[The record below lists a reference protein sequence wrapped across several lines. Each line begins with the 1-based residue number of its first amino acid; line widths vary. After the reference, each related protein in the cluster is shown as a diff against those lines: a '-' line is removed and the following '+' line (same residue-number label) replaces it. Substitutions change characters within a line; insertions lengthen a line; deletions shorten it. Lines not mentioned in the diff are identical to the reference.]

1 MIDPTEEEES
11 AMRRAMQMV
20 AEVMGEIGWP
30 RRLMDLS
37 EAQVLTIIA
46 VAVGGYL
53 ESMRETSVAD
63 PEIPF

>member
-1 MIDPTEEEES
+1 
-11 AMRRAMQMV
+11 MRRAMQIV

-30 RRLMDLS
+30 TRLMDLS

-46 VAVGGYL
+46 VAVGRYL
-53 ESMRETSVAD
+53 EAMREIAVAD